1 MDSRLITS
9 DVEKETN
16 SFKNN
21 LLVHS
26 EALFHI
32 LTVNSSAF
40 DCKEFIEHLIN
51 YLNEFERIQ
60 YSAFSSLIYNSDFE
74 IRGVISTNLD
84 KLLDYLFVTDFRK
97 AFPDDKKREMIKKI
111 IIKLWDHYHLAY
123 SQLQDLNRDD
133 FYEKFIPERDEIKL
147 EIKEESKI
155 INKELISMVAIFTAM
170 SFLILGSLSPLSSI
184 LTQTIENLPVLN
196 ICIVCLF
203 WGLCVYNLIYLFM
216 YLVGK
221 IIDKSITSRGSCKF
235 YKRHMIF
242 LIGNA
247 LIILSLIIV
256 SWLYFIQTDINGWYT
271 SLYSTFGKYAK
282 FLPIFVLSGIIVLYL
297 VILSIVKFVKMVIH
311 KITKRHYTKKY
322 GCEVRIEK
330 ENVYDLDWNILE
342 VR

>member
-97 AFPDDKKREMIKKI
+97 AFPDDKK
-111 IIKLWDHYHLAY
+111 
-123 SQLQDLNRDD
+123 
-133 FYEKFIPERDEIKL
+133 
-147 EIKEESKI
+147 
-155 INKELISMVAIFTAM
+155 
-170 SFLILGSLSPLSSI
+170 
-184 LTQTIENLPVLN
+184 
-196 ICIVCLF
+196 
-203 WGLCVYNLIYLFM
+203 
-216 YLVGK
+216 GK
-221 IIDKSITSRGSCKF
+221 
-235 YKRHMIF
+235 
-242 LIGNA
+242 
-247 LIILSLIIV
+247 
-256 SWLYFIQTDINGWYT
+256 
-271 SLYSTFGKYAK
+271 
-282 FLPIFVLSGIIVLYL
+282 
-297 VILSIVKFVKMVIH
+297 
-311 KITKRHYTKKY
+311 
-322 GCEVRIEK
+322 
-330 ENVYDLDWNILE
+330 
-342 VR
+342 